1 MVATIPE
8 CQCEAESAFAVGDS
22 HEPIF
27 SPSVRP
33 AGRMFV
39 GKGRPRI
46 ASVGIIFA
54 NGGPLS
60 FGEVRTPPF
69 PVFLPGSI
77 FLQTLKFFVHILLR
91 SPSAVVVGNG
101 VGVATLRYS
110 MS

>member
-1 MVATIPE
+1 MVVAIPE
-8 CQCEAESAFAVGDS
+8 RQCEAESAFAVGDT

-33 AGRMFV
+33 AARMFM
-39 GKGRPRI
+39 GKVIPRI
-46 ASVGIIFA
+46 ASLGIIFA

-69 PVFLPGSI
+69 PVFLSGSI
-77 FLQTLKFFVHILLR
+77 FLQTLKFFVHIPSR

-101 VGVATLRYS
+101 ALL
-110 MS
+110 